1 MIPLLSRI
9 HKYASCSTECFILAL
24 IYIDRLIQRS
34 NFLLT
39 ELNVHRAV
47 ITAVLLAA
55 KFFDDAYYNNAYYAK
70 VGGVLVSEMN
80 GLEVDFLFRIN
91 FSLHVTPDIFEK
103 YRSELLSQTS
113 TVQAMLLQQSQTLS
127 LPSYS
132 TQIQINPVN
141 PQQPMCCPSPTD
153 SAVNAM
159 HHGKPP
165 MPTHITPSPP
175 AEAARDMHDA
185 QLQMANAPHAFQ
197 FPAAVYFPVQRAH
210 SMPDALPVP
219 NATSYYTR
227 PSMSIPSAVSS
238 VASAPPPQRCGQQ
251 TSFSAPPPGGPALM
265 GLHYPIQLTAS
276 EEQYIMMEQQI
287 YPLQTNIIHHNHGNY
302 TRHQTETPDP
312 RLQPQQML
320 AGAGH

>member
-1 MIPLLSRI
+1 MLLLSRI

-103 YRSELLSQTS
+103 YRSELLSQAN

-127 LPSYS
+127 PPLYS

-159 HHGKPP
+159 HGKPP

-185 QLQMANAPHAFQ
+185 QLQMANAAHAFQ
-197 FPAAVYFPVQRAH
+197 FPAAAYFPVQRAH

-219 NATSYYTR
+219 NASYYTR
-227 PSMSIPSAVSS
+227 PSMSIPSVTS
-238 VASAPPPQRCGQQ
+238 VPSAPPQRCGQ
-251 TSFSAPPPGGPALM
+251 TSYSAPPPGAA

-287 YPLQTNIIHHNHGNY
+287 YPLQTNVIHHHHGNY
-302 TRHQTETPDP
+302 SRQTETPDP